1 MLAAGLFEYNF
12 GDSEFLMLFLVL
24 VTLPYAAERAPAAR
38 RGAASPCPPRRLTSR
53 RCSTAARGRAVLVVG
68 DLMLDHF
75 VIGRVDRIS
84 PEAPVP
90 VVQFDH
96 ESYRLGGAANV
107 AHNVA
112 ALGGTVEIAGLVGN
126 DPAGSRLVADLRE
139 AGIGTSA
146 VDRGP
151 RPRTTR
157 KLRVVTTGTSRSR
170 GSTTSAIARPTE
182 TSSRRSPTRSARPRR
197 AWTSCSSPTIRK
209 GRSRRSR
216 PGGDRGGARRAAC
229 RLLVDPKVPHIDYYA
244 GATLITPNHHEAA
257 AVTLQRI
264 RTSAEARSA
273 AQRFRERVHCESVLI
288 TRGEHGMW
296 LLGAD
301 GEFDLPAEAREVS
314 DVTGAGDTVIAA
326 MALGLAAGGS
336 LKDAARL
343 ANRAAGL
350 AVARFG
356 PVAISAEELAAAL

>member
-1 MLAAGLFEYNF
+1 M
-12 GDSEFLMLFLVL
+12 
-24 VTLPYAAERAPAAR
+24 PAAPTDLHALLDR
-38 RGAASPCPPRRLTSR
+38 
-53 RCSTAARGRAVLVVG
+53 ARGRAVLIVG

-112 ALGGTVEIAGLVGN
+112 ALGGSVEIAGLVGN
-126 DPAGSRLVADLRE
+126 DPEGTRLLADLRRV
-139 AGIGTSA
+139 GIGTSA
-146 VDRGP
+146 VLADPDRC
-151 RPRTTR
+151 TTR
-157 KLRVVTTGTSRSR
+157 KLRVVTTRNQQVARIDYECDRPIEGDLEAALVKKIRDAAARADVVLVSDYQKGTVTR
-170 GSTTSAIARPTE
+170 TIAQAAIDAAR
-182 TSSRRSPTRSARPRR
+182 A
-197 AWTSCSSPTIRK
+197 K
-209 GRSRRSR
+209 GVAS
-216 PGGDRGGARRAAC
+216 
-229 RLLVDPKVPHIDYYA
+229 LVDPKVPHIDHYA
-244 GATLITPNHHEAA
+244 GASLLTPNHHEAE

-264 RTSAEARSA
+264 RNSAEARSA
-273 AQRFRERVHCESVLI
+273 AQLFRARARCESVLI

-296 LLGAD
+296 LLAAD

-336 LKDAARL
+336 PRDAARL

-356 PVAISAEELAAAL
+356 PAAITAEDLAAAL

>member
-1 MLAAGLFEYNF
+1 MPDTTDLRALLA
-12 GDSEFLMLFLVL
+12 
-24 VTLPYAAERAPAAR
+24 R
-38 RGAASPCPPRRLTSR
+38 
-53 RCSTAARGRAVLVVG
+53 ARGRSVLIVG

-107 AHNVA
+107 ANNVA
-112 ALGGTVEIAGLVGN
+112 SLGGTVEIAGIVGN
-126 DPAGSRLVADLRE
+126 DPEGSRLLANLRH

-146 VDRGP
+146 VIADSQRC
-151 RPRTTR
+151 TTR
-157 KLRVVTTGTSRSR
+157 KLRVVTTRNQQVARIDYECDRAAAGDLEAALARKITEAAAHADVVLISDYQK
-170 GSTTSAIARPTE
+170 GSVTRETAQAAIGA
-182 TSSRRSPTRSARPRR
+182 A
-197 AWTSCSSPTIRK
+197 
-209 GRSRRSR
+209 RSRRVPS
-216 PGGDRGGARRAAC
+216 
-229 RLLVDPKVPHIDYYA
+229 LVDPKVPHIDHYA
-244 GATLITPNHHEAA
+244 GASLITPNHHEAE

-264 RTSAEARSA
+264 RSAEEARSA
-273 AQRFRERVHCESVLI
+273 AHRFRERARCESVLI
-288 TRGEHGMW
+288 TRGEHGIW
-296 LLGAD
+296 LLAPD

-336 LKDAARL
+336 LRDAARL

-356 PVAISAEELAAAL
+356 PVAITAEELAAAL

>member
-1 MLAAGLFEYNF
+1 MSDLKAL
-12 GDSEFLMLFLVL
+12 L
-24 VTLPYAAERAPAAR
+24 ER
-38 RGAASPCPPRRLTSR
+38 
-53 RCSTAARGRAVLVVG
+53 ARGRAVLIVG

-107 AHNVA
+107 ANNVA

-126 DPAGSRLVADLRE
+126 DAEGRRLMEDLRHAGISTGAVVADASRC
-139 AGIGTSA
+139 
-146 VDRGP
+146 
-151 RPRTTR
+151 TTR
-157 KLRVVTTGTSRSR
+157 KLRVVTTRNQQVARIDYESDQAARPEAEMALVQKIREAAGRADVVLISDYQKGAVTHA
-170 GSTTSAIARPTE
+170 TAQAAIAG
-182 TSSRRSPTRSARPRR
+182 AK
-197 AWTSCSSPTIRK
+197 AK
-209 GRSRRSR
+209 GVPS
-216 PGGDRGGARRAAC
+216 
-229 RLLVDPKVPHIDYYA
+229 LVDPKVPHIDYYA
-244 GATLITPNHHEAA
+244 GATLITPNHLEAE
-257 AVTLQRI
+257 AVTLLRI
-264 RTSAEARSA
+264 RNAEGARAA
-273 AQRFRERVHCESVLI
+273 AQRFRERAKTDSVLI

-296 LLGAD
+296 LLAPD
-301 GEFDLPAEAREVS
+301 GESDLPAEAREVS

-336 LKDAARL
+336 LRDAARL

-356 PVAISAEELAAAL
+356 PVAISADDLRVAL

>member
-1 MLAAGLFEYNF
+1 M
-12 GDSEFLMLFLVL
+12 
-24 VTLPYAAERAPAAR
+24 PAAPTDLHALLDR
-38 RGAASPCPPRRLTSR
+38 
-53 RCSTAARGRAVLVVG
+53 ARGRAVLIVG

-112 ALGGTVEIAGLVGN
+112 ALGGSVEIAGLVGN
-126 DPAGSRLVADLRE
+126 DPEGTRLLAELRRV
-139 AGIGTSA
+139 GIGTSA
-146 VDRGP
+146 VLADPDRC
-151 RPRTTR
+151 TTR
-157 KLRVVTTGTSRSR
+157 KLRVVTTRNQQVARIDYECDRPIEGDLEAALVKKIRDAAARADVVLVSDYQKGTVTR
-170 GSTTSAIARPTE
+170 TIAQAAIDAAR
-182 TSSRRSPTRSARPRR
+182 A
-197 AWTSCSSPTIRK
+197 K
-209 GRSRRSR
+209 GVAS
-216 PGGDRGGARRAAC
+216 
-229 RLLVDPKVPHIDYYA
+229 LVDPKVPHIDHYA
-244 GATLITPNHHEAA
+244 GASLLTPNHHEAE

-264 RTSAEARSA
+264 RNSAEARSA
-273 AQRFRERVHCESVLI
+273 AQLFRARARCESVLI

-296 LLGAD
+296 LLAAD

-336 LKDAARL
+336 PRDAARL

-356 PVAISAEELAAAL
+356 PVAITAEDLAAAL